1 MEESIEVAYFYP
13 EFTTEAIFNI
23 LLEFDQD
30 VAKTLMRQLGQE
42 CDKIELTRAIYELD
56 YDLAFLIE
64 NVETI
69 FLNSFTMAHDAK
81 LSLINAYK
89 RTKELKN
96 TPKVMELQPLKKKI
110 KSAAIR
116 SKEITKQWC
125 SKITQW
131 DNKLEDINTFAA
143 YKIRS
148 QPNTLNFEDQNE
160 WHSLFHCNGIWACEE
175 VMTELHLE
183 GYKSMALR
191 KKGIS
196 ADLDMIRYKVVS
208 NKYID

>member
-1 MEESIEVAYFYP
+1 MEESIDVAYFYP
-13 EFTTEAIFNI
+13 EFTTEVIFNI

-30 VAKTLMRQLGQE
+30 VAKTLMLKLGKE
-42 CDKIELTRAIYELD
+42 CDKIELTRAIYNLD
-56 YDLAFLIE
+56 CDLAFLIE
-64 NVETI
+64 NVEII

-81 LSLINAYK
+81 LSFIHAYK

-96 TPKVMELQPLKKKI
+96 MTETMQLQPLKKKI

-131 DNKLEDINTFAA
+131 DNNVEDINTFAA

-148 QPNTLNFEDQNE
+148 QPNTLNFEEQNE

-175 VMTELHLE
+175 IMAVLHLD

-208 NKYID
+208 NKFID